1 MKKLVTAVLT
11 AALAVTST
19 SFAFAA
25 PADQAYE
32 AAKLKNPVTVDG
44 KIDGAEWDDA
54 NALVVN
60 GDTAGVAWA
69 TAVKYTAD
77 EFGATYKFK
86 WDETNLYILEQRTDV
101 DYTPATDAKK
111 PFTADGTLL
120 FFVSDGTNAGRFDL
134 FFTSDKA
141 ATAVRA
147 KDPTLPEGE
156 VANFQ
161 IASTREGNVSTT
173 EIIVPWAD
181 MNAKVDSKFD
191 IKEGAEF
198 TFTPIMPNTNQ
209 GKEFA
214 QLHYCTKADANDP
227 SGYAPFKL
235 VAAKAGDNANNESST
250 TTPPTGD
257 NFGAII
263 AAGVIGA
270 AALTAGVLAVSKKK
284 SK

>member
-44 KIDGAEWDDA
+44 KVDGAEWDDA

-60 GDTAGVAWA
+60 GDTTGAVWA

-77 EFGATYKFK
+77 EFSVTYKIK
-86 WDETNLYILEQRTDV
+86 WDENNMYILEQRKDV
-101 DYTPATDAKK
+101 AYKAADNALTPW
-111 PFTADGTLL
+111 TADGSLL

-141 ATAVRA
+141 ATAVRV
-147 KDPTLPEGE
+147 KDPTANAEA
-156 VANFQ
+156 ANFQ
-161 IASTREGNVSTT
+161 IASTREGDVSTT

-198 TFTPIMPNTNQ
+198 TFTPILPNNNE